1 MAAKEMNGGQLELLI
16 TVITSFLVEGS
27 GSLLH
32 AIDLFLHVVD
42 VLHVVLNFIVVLFNA
57 LHLSLEFV

>member
-1 MAAKEMNGGQLELLI
+1 MAAKEMNGRQLELLI

-32 AIDLFLHVVD
+32 AVDL
-42 VLHVVLNFIVVLFNA
+42 A
-57 LHLSLEFV
+57 LH